1 MSRDAVLFIHSTGTS
16 PLLWAGVGPSVIGER
31 EAIAPAN
38 LGYPPNPP
46 VPRGERVTLEAEAA
60 HVLRAVPEGAERVHV
75 VAHSYGA
82 TVALVLAPAL
92 GARLASMF
100 LAEPVLFGALADDAD
115 SDPEAVAQAR
125 AISEGPLLLHEE
137 KGGGEEWLEAFVDYW
152 NRPGSWSKM
161 PDALRD
167 VARAVGWKMF
177 LEVRSCFELKKPFD
191 AWEIAAPTTL
201 VMGARTTV
209 ASRAMT
215 RALARRRP
223 NVTLVEM
230 AGTGHMAPLTH
241 PHLVHAELARHLQ
254 RLDATGA
261 APPA

>member
-1 MSRDAVLFIHSTGTS
+1 MPREAVLFIHSTGAS

-31 EAIAPAN
+31 DAIAPAN
-38 LGYPPNPP
+38 LGYPPNPA

-60 HVLRAVPEGAERVHV
+60 HVLGAVPEDTARVHV

-92 GARLASMF
+92 GGRLASMF
-100 LAEPVLFGALADDAD
+100 LAEPALFGALAEDAE
-115 SDPEAVAQAR
+115 SDPEAVAQTR
-125 AISEGPLLLHEE
+125 AIAASPLLVDEAR
-137 KGGGEEWLEAFVDYW
+137 GGGEEWLEAFIDYW

-161 PDALRD
+161 PEALRD
-167 VARAVGWKMF
+167 MARAVGWKMF
-177 LEVRSCFELKKPFD
+177 QEVRSGFELKKPFD

-201 VMGARTTV
+201 VMGERTTV
-209 ASRAMT
+209 ASRAMS
-215 RALARRRP
+215 RGLARRRD

-241 PHLVHAELARHLQ
+241 PHLVHAELARHMH
-254 RLDATGA
+254 RVSVT
-261 APPA
+261 P